1 MFFGGFPSI
10 RARPI
15 KQMMKLVISFYLL
28 ALSSIAAHA
37 QINAG
42 EQKTDPGL
50 PFNMTQVASFDLPW
64 RIAFLPDGRMLVTE
78 KVGRVQLVTP
88 QGAKTEVRGIPPSYY
103 QGQNGMLGVFLS
115 PHYATD
121 HNVYLTYVEPGEYGG
136 GLALGRGKLALDG
149 ERAALDGY
157 EVLWRQMPRG
167 KGGQAG
173 AQIAFS
179 PDGKYLFLTVG
190 DRQRMTPAQDPSQPV
205 GKILRLTLDG
215 KPAPGNPME
224 GKTGASSIPL
234 IDPPADTEA
243 AKTARVVST
252 YTFPTPNLTP
262 AETWTTGHRT
272 PYGLAFAPD
281 GRLWEVE
288 HGPRGGDE
296 LNLIE
301 PGKNYGWPL
310 VVYGKNYNGVPIAN
324 PDSRPDL
331 VKPVIYWDPVI
342 APGNLM
348 FYKGSVFLHWDGS
361 ALISGLESKA
371 IVRVTFDGKGGATA
385 VQRWNVGK
393 RVRDIEEA
401 PDGSLWMLEDANP
414 GGLFHL
420 TPN

>member
-1 MFFGGFPSI
+1 MRKSSVAF
-10 RARPI
+10 
-15 KQMMKLVISFYLL
+15 LL
-28 ALSSIAAHA
+28 AALVSSAACA
-37 QINAG
+37 QVNAG
-42 EQKTDPGL
+42 AQKTDPGL
-50 PFNMTQVASFDLPW
+50 PFNMTQVATFALPW

-78 KVGRVQLVTP
+78 KVGHLQLVTP
-88 QGAKTEVRGIPPSYY
+88 QGVKTEVRGVPPSYY

-115 PHYATD
+115 PQYAAD
-121 HNVYLTYVEPGEYGG
+121 RNVYLTYVEPGDYGG
-136 GLALGRGKLALDG
+136 GLALGRGQLVLEG
-149 ERAALDGY
+149 GQAALNGFQ
-157 EVLWRQMPRG
+157 VLWRQMPRG

-173 AQIAFS
+173 AQVAFS
-179 PDGKYLFLTVG
+179 PDGKYLFLAVG
-190 DRQRMTPAQDPSQPV
+190 DRQRMTPAQDPDQPV

-224 GKTGASSIPL
+224 GKTGAATVPL

-243 AKTARVVST
+243 AKAARVVST
-252 YTFPTPNLTP
+252 YTFPGPNLTP
-262 AETWTTGHRT
+262 AETWTIGHRT
-272 PYGLAFAPD
+272 PYGLAFGPD
-281 GRLWEVE
+281 GRLWEAE

-310 VVYGKNYNGVPIAN
+310 VVYGKNYNGVPIAS
-324 PDSRPDL
+324 PDTRPDL
-331 VKPVIYWDPVI
+331 AKPVIYWDPVI

-348 FYKGSVFLHWDGS
+348 FYRGSVFPQWDGS
-361 ALISGLESKA
+361 ALISGLESRSV
-371 IVRVTFDGKGGATA
+371 VRVTFDGKGGAAA

-420 TPN
+420 TPK

>member
-1 MFFGGFPSI
+1 MT
-10 RARPI
+10 
-15 KQMMKLVISFYLL
+15 KLSVAIF
-28 ALSSIAAHA
+28 LSAVFSIAAHA
-37 QINAG
+37 QTNAG
-42 EQKTDPGL
+42 EQKSDPDL

-88 QGAKTEVRGIPPSYY
+88 QGARTEVRGVPPSYY

-115 PHYATD
+115 PHYVTD
-121 HNVYLTYVEPGEYGG
+121 HNVYLTYVEPGDYGG
-136 GLALGRGKLALDG
+136 GLALGRGRLVLDG
-149 ERAALDGY
+149 ERPALDGY
-157 EVLWRQMPRG
+157 QVLWRQMPRG

-190 DRQRMTPAQDPSQPV
+190 DRQRMTPAQDPNQPV

-224 GKTGASSIPL
+224 GKSGASSIPL
-234 IDPPADTEA
+234 IDPPRDTDA
-243 AKTARVVST
+243 AKIARVVST
-252 YTFPTPNLTP
+252 YTFPTANLTP

-310 VVYGKNYNGVPIAN
+310 VVYGKNYNGVPIAS
-324 PDSRPDL
+324 PDTRPDL
-331 VKPVIYWDPVI
+331 AKPVIYWDPVI
-342 APGNLM
+342 APGNLI
-348 FYKGSVFLHWDGS
+348 FYKGNVFPQWKGS
-361 ALISGLESKA
+361 ALISGLESKSV
-371 IVRVTFDGKGGATA
+371 VRVTFDGNGGATA

-420 TPN
+420 TPK

>member
-1 MFFGGFPSI
+1 MTKVSI
-10 RARPI
+10 AVF
-15 KQMMKLVISFYLL
+15 LSAL
-28 ALSSIAAHA
+28 LSSAAYA

-42 EQKTDPGL
+42 KQKSDPNL
-50 PFNMTQVASFDLPW
+50 PFNMTLVASFDLPW

-88 QGAKTEVRGIPPSYY
+88 QGAKTEVEGVPPSYY
-103 QGQNGMLGVFLS
+103 QRQNGMLGVFLS
-115 PHYATD
+115 PDYATD
-121 HNVYLTYVEPGEYGG
+121 HNVYLTYVEPGDYGG
-136 GLALGRGKLALDG
+136 GLALGRGQLVLNGEQATLDG
-149 ERAALDGY
+149 FQ
-157 EVLWRQMPRG
+157 VLWRQMPSG
-167 KGGQAG
+167 KGGQPG

-243 AKTARVVST
+243 AKTARVIST

-272 PYGLAFAPD
+272 PYGLAFGPD

-310 VVYGKNYNGVPIAN
+310 VGYGKNYDGVPIPS
-324 PDSRPDL
+324 PDTRPDL
-331 VKPVIYWDPVI
+331 TKPVIYWDPVI

-348 FYKGSVFLHWDGS
+348 FYKGSVFPQWSGS
-361 ALISGLESKA
+361 ALISGLVSKA
-371 IVRVTFDGKGGATA
+371 LVRVTFDSKGGAKV
-385 VQRWNVGK
+385 VQRWDIGK

-401 PDGSLWMLEDANP
+401 PDGSLWMLEDAEP

-420 TPN
+420 TAK